1 MTDGDE
7 ARVVITN
14 ADIAAAKRDWQLA
27 RSRGDLP
34 DRIDA
39 AYDLYRRLVSAQA
52 QQIVRFGVRIL
63 EASTPREGQP
73 GQKPSPAPKPDVES
87 DERLRKILPRLHA
100 LFPYT
105 D

>member
-1 MTDGDE
+1 MADEDE

-34 DRIDA
+34 VRIDA

-52 QQIVRFGVRIL
+52 QQIADTF
-63 EASTPREGQP
+63 RETG
-73 GQKPSPAPKPDVES
+73 
-87 DERLRKILPRLHA
+87 RLRA
-100 LFPYT
+100 
-105 D
+105 DQG

>member
-1 MTDGDE
+1 MLDGMAEEDE

-27 RSRGDLP
+27 RTRGDLP

-52 QQIVRFGVRIL
+52 QQIADTFRQTG
-63 EASTPREGQP
+63 A
-73 GQKPSPAPKPDVES
+73 
-87 DERLRKILPRLHA
+87 LR
-100 LFPYT
+100 T
-105 D
+105 DQG

>member
-1 MTDGDE
+1 VQSGQNGRILDPMDDD

-14 ADIAAAKRDWQLA
+14 TDIAAAKRDWQLA

-52 QQIVRFGVRIL
+52 QQIADTFRETGV
-63 EASTPREGQP
+63 
-73 GQKPSPAPKPDVES
+73 
-87 DERLRKILPRLHA
+87 LRA
-100 LFPYT
+100 
-105 D
+105 DQG

>member
-1 MTDGDE
+1 MDGDE

-52 QQIVRFGVRIL
+52 LQIAATFRATR
-63 EASTPREGQP
+63 A
-73 GQKPSPAPKPDVES
+73 
-87 DERLRKILPRLHA
+87 LRA
-100 LFPYT
+100 
-105 D
+105 DQG

>member
-1 MTDGDE
+1 MAEQDD

-34 DRIDA
+34 VRVDA

-52 QQIVRFGVRIL
+52 QQIADTFRATG
-63 EASTPREGQP
+63 A
-73 GQKPSPAPKPDVES
+73 
-87 DERLRKILPRLHA
+87 LRA
-100 LFPYT
+100 
-105 D
+105 DQG